1 MSTTAPPSSVAE
13 FKITAPDRE
22 NDVPGL
28 IDLLSKTFAV
38 SAGYWQGERICRN
51 GYLLN
56 SNYDWKTSRIGKLG
70 GEIITH
76 FGIWRLLV
84 RVGRARIRVAGIGSV
99 ATHDNYR
106 KSGASPQDG

>member
-1 MSTTAPPSSVAE
+1 MSTTAPSASVAG
-13 FKITAPDRE
+13 FKITAPDRK

-28 IDLLSKTFAV
+28 IDLICKTFPV

-56 SNYDWKTSRIGKLG
+56 SNYDWNASRIGKLG

-76 FGIWRLLV
+76 FGIWKFQV
-84 RVGRARIRVAGIGSV
+84 RVGRA
-99 ATHDNYR
+99 
-106 KSGASPQDG
+106 